1 MTSVLVTGGAG
12 YIGSH
17 VVKEL
22 GERTNHQITVI
33 DNLSTGLREAV
44 LFGDLIAE
52 DLSNSVAVSE
62 IFSEKKIDAVLH
74 FAASIIVPESV
85 EDPLKYYANNT
96 INTIELIRC
105 AVQHGVRYFLFSS
118 TAAVYGI
125 PEEAPVRETTP
136 THPINPYGMSKLMSE
151 AVLMDTARSKET
163 FNYVI
168 LRYFNV
174 AGASRDG
181 KLGQNFPEATHL
193 IKRAAQAVIGKVPFI
208 EIYGTDYNTP
218 DGTGVRDYIN
228 VEDLAAA
235 HLSALEY
242 LIDGGGSDVF
252 NCGYGRGY
260 SVREVIDAMKEVSGV
275 DFAVREAPRR
285 SGDPPTL
292 IADNTK
298 ILRHLH
304 WKPQCEDLA
313 LICKTALAWEKKVV

>member
-17 VVKEL
+17 VVKQL
-22 GERTNHQITVI
+22 GEQTNYEITVI
-33 DNLSTGLREAV
+33 DNLSTGVKEAV
-44 LFGDLIAE
+44 LFGDLIVE
-52 DLSNSVAVSE
+52 DLSNTPVISE
-62 IFSEKKIDAVLH
+62 IFSERRFDAVLH

-85 EDPLKYYANNT
+85 KNPLKYYANNT

-105 AVQHGVRYFLFSS
+105 AVQHGVKCFIFSS
-118 TAAVYGI
+118 SAAVYGI
-125 PEEAPVRETTP
+125 PEEIPIRETTH

-151 AVLMDTARSKET
+151 AVLIDTARSKEPLS
-163 FNYVI
+163 YVI

-193 IKRAAQAVIGKVPFI
+193 IKRAAQAVIGQMPCL

-218 DGTGVRDYIN
+218 DGTGVRDYIH
-228 VEDLAAA
+228 VEDLASA
-235 HLSALEY
+235 HLSALDY
-242 LIDGGGSDVF
+242 VMDGSGSEVF

-275 DFAVREAPRR
+275 DFPVREAPRR
-285 SGDPPTL
+285 PGDPPAL

-304 WKPQCEDLA
+304 WRPQCEDLA
-313 LICKTALAWEKKVV
+313 LICKTALAWEKKIA